1 MGPDAVILVFWM
13 LNFKPTF
20 LLSSLMVKLWI
31 KNIVPNICNQEYII
45 YSVKTL
51 QISDG
56 NLLGLPAQNPSLLV
70 QLGGLKFSFGKV
82 LSPFSPYCS
91 SETDP
96 TFWRRLC
103 PLILWRFFWAFH
115 DKPSHK
121 ILNIKESF
129 SDQCLLLISPPQI
142 SFHHLFK
149 YLFSSQKFSV
159 SAMCESLSHVQ
170 LCNPM
175 YYSPPGSSVH
185 GIFQAGVL
193 EWVSIPF
200 SRESS
205 WPRDWPA
212 SLVSCID
219 RWIFDL

>member
-1 MGPDAVILVFWM
+1 
-13 LNFKPTF
+13 
-20 LLSSLMVKLWI
+20 MVKLWI
-31 KNIVPNICNQEYII
+31 KNIVPNVCNQEYII
-45 YSVKTL
+45 YLVKTL
-51 QISDG
+51 QISDR

-82 LSPFSPYCS
+82 LPPFSPYYS
-91 SETDP
+91 NETDP
-96 TFWRRLC
+96 TFWHRLW
-103 PLILWRFFWAFH
+103 PSSSGTSLWAFH
-115 DKPSHK
+115 DKPHK

-129 SDQCLLLISPPQI
+129 SDQCLLLISLPQI

-193 EWVSIPF
+193 EWVSSPF

-219 RWIFDL
+219 RWILDL